1 VGAGGALV
9 ATPPASGLVQAVGSV
24 VRVNVNTGTI
34 LVNTGVAMA
43 RVGFTGAYGD
53 LSGLPPVALSDPTG
67 ITGADAVTNIISLT
81 QAEYDAIA
89 TPSAT
94 TLYVITN

>member
-1 VGAGGALV
+1 MAIFLTPGDFAPAAQGVTNGNSHDHNGGDGA
-9 ATPPASGLVQAVGSV
+9 Q
-24 VRVNVNTGTI
+24 I
-34 LVNTGVAMA
+34 
-43 RVGFTGAYGD
+43 AYSS
-53 LSGLPPVALSDPTG
+53 LSGLPPVVLSDPTG

-94 TLYVITN
+94 TLYVITS

>member
-1 VGAGGALV
+1 V
-9 ATPPASGLVQAVGSV
+9 
-24 VRVNVNTGTI
+24 
-34 LVNTGVAMA
+34 
-43 RVGFTGAYGD
+43 
-53 LSGLPPVALSDPTG
+53 LSEPTG